1 MDKFQEL
8 MDKYYSVFEEHFP
21 TMDFQTATD
30 EELMQKMEQC
40 LKENKPAEVVFNL
53 DYDNAVY

>member
-8 MDKYYSVFEEHFP
+8 MDKYYSMFGEHFP

-30 EELMQKMEQC
+30 EEMMQKMERC
-40 LKENKPAEVVFNL
+40 LKENKPTEVVFNL

>member
-1 MDKFQEL
+1 MDRFQEL
-8 MDKYYSVFEEHFP
+8 MDKYYATFGEHFP

-30 EELMQKMEQC
+30 EEMIQKMELC